1 MGYFCERLV
10 DGVLASA
17 GSDSGAFITDLKT
30 VRGIKNRILNGNGW
44 MAGEW
49 VIYKFAKAFDE
60 SSYNE
65 VGRFVKKPKV
75 V

>member
-1 MGYFCERLV
+1 MGYYCERLV
-10 DGVLASA
+10 DGVLAGA

-30 VRGIKNRILNGNGW
+30 VGGVKNRILNGNGW

-60 SSYNE
+60 STYYE
-65 VGRFVKKPKV
+65 VGRFIKEQGVI
-75 V
+75 